1 MSAKE
6 APKSDEAMTKVLTV
20 INRPGMHARPA
31 ANLAR
36 TASRFKCDILIEKD
50 GETVNAKSIMG
61 LMMLAAGPGTKLT
74 VHATGADANA
84 ALGELD
90 ALAKRKFDVP
100 ED

>member
-1 MSAKE
+1 MSS
-6 APKSDEAMTKVLTV
+6 KSGEPMTKVLTV

-36 TASRFKCDILIEKD
+36 TATKFKCDIMIEKD

-74 VHATGADANA
+74 VHATGADASA

>member
-1 MSAKE
+1 MSAKAGE
-6 APKSDEAMTKVLTV
+6 PMSKVLTV

-36 TASRFKCDILIEKD
+36 TATKFKCDIMIEKD

-74 VHATGADANA
+74 VHATGPDASA

>member
-1 MSAKE
+1 MSAKDN
-6 APKSDEAMTKVLTV
+6 PNGGTMTRVLTV

-36 TASRFKCDILIEKD
+36 TATKFKCDIFIEKD

-74 VHATGADANA
+74 VHATGADAA
-84 ALGELD
+84 QALDELE
-90 ALAKRKFDVP
+90 ALAKNKFGVP

>member
-6 APKSDEAMTKVLTV
+6 SPQTDGALTKVLTV

-36 TASRFKCDILIEKD
+36 TATKFKCDIMIEKD

-74 VHATGADANA
+74 VHATGADASA

>member
-1 MSAKE
+1 
-6 APKSDEAMTKVLTV
+6 MTRVLTV

-36 TASRFKCDILIEKD
+36 TATRLKCDIFIEKD

-74 VHATGADANA
+74 VHATGVDAGD

>member
-1 MSAKE
+1 MSAKAIPE
-6 APKSDEAMTKVLTV
+6 TGQPMTKVLTV

-36 TASRFKCDILIEKD
+36 TATKFKCDIMIEKD

-74 VHATGADANA
+74 VHATGADASA

>member
-6 APKSDEAMTKVLTV
+6 APSPDGMMTKVLTV

-36 TASRFKCDILIEKD
+36 TASRFKCDITIEKD
-50 GETVNAKSIMG
+50 GEIVNAKSIMG

-74 VHATGADANA
+74 VHAAGTDAGA